1 MSGVVLIGAG
11 GLAREVIAAGM
22 PRIVGILD
30 DDANL
35 QGAEISGVAVI
46 GRVDDA
52 AVRSDELIVCLGS
65 GVARRRIVHRLA
77 ELGVR
82 EERYATYASE
92 GARVGTTSRVG
103 AGSVLLDGVVVTAD
117 VSIGRHC
124 VVMPNCTLTHDT
136 VMEDFATLA
145 AGASL
150 AGGVHIRESAYV
162 GTNACVR
169 QHTSVG
175 RAATVGMGAVVLT
188 DVPDD
193 ETWAGVPARRL
204 TRAGR

>member
-22 PRIVGILD
+22 PRIVGIVD
-30 DDANL
+30 DDEQL
-35 QGAEISGVAVI
+35 QGAEVSGVAVV

-52 AVRSDELIVCLGS
+52 AARGEDLLVCLGD
-65 GVARRRIVHRLA
+65 GRARRRVVHRLA
-77 ELGVR
+77 ALGVR

-92 GARVGTTSRVG
+92 GVRVGTTSRVG

-117 VSIGRHC
+117 VLIGRHC
-124 VVMPNCTLTHDT
+124 VVMPNCTLTHDV

-150 AGGVHIRESAYV
+150 AGGVRVGESAYV

-169 QHTSVG
+169 QYTTVG
-175 RAATVGMGAVVLT
+175 RGATVGMGAVVLT

-193 ETWAGVPARRL
+193 EIWAGVPARRL
-204 TRAGR
+204 ARDGA